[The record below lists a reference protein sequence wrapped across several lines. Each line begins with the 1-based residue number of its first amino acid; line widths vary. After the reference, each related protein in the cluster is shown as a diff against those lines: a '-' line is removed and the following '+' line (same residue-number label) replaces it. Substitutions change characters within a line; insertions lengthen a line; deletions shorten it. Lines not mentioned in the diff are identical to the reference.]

1 MVLKINI
8 QIGGIPHKD
17 GQIDNPEFYYQA
29 MQIINKFHADHNR
42 AMREI
47 EAENERNKPKN
58 EVGVWVYI
66 IAIIVWLVLI
76 SK

>member
-1 MVLKINI
+1 
-8 QIGGIPHKD
+8 
-17 GQIDNPEFYYQA
+17 
-29 MQIINKFHADHNR
+29 MQIVSKFHADHNR
-42 AMREI
+42 VMREI
-47 EAENERNKPKN
+47 EAEKERNKPKN

>member
-1 MVLKINI
+1 MNI
-8 QIGGIPHKD
+8 QIGGTPHKD
-17 GQIDNPEFYYQA
+17 GEIDNPEFYYQA
-29 MQIINKFHADHNR
+29 MQIVSKFHADHNR

-47 EAENERNKPKN
+47 EAEKERNNPKS
-58 EVGVWVYI
+58 EVGVWAYI